1 LIRYEGREIASLSSE
16 EIYTF
21 LEDLTQQVA
30 RSTARLR
37 YAQLAAIFNFAIER
51 CSSRT
56 PNPCQSLL
64 LRKTF
69 RGPKPSLRRILDR
82 DTIDELIYRTTD
94 LRTRLLLELQAR
106 CGLRI
111 GEVLA
116 LTPTCVEGRKLS
128 LASPKSGRPE
138 VAFMPARVAERL
150 HRYIAEKGRGS
161 NERVLGLRYSRA
173 RILIK
178 QAADQVGITLTPH
191 DLRRHAAT
199 FASRTGVPLE
209 IISKVLL
216 RHQNLRTT
224 QVYLGRVTDAEA
236 LRWMDIL
243 YG

>member
-1 LIRYEGREIASLSSE
+1 MARYGRREIEGLSSE
-16 EIYTF
+16 EVYAF
-21 LEDLTQQVA
+21 LGGLTQHAA

-37 YAQLAAIFNFAIER
+37 YAQLTALFNFAIER
-51 CSSRT
+51 FGLKT
-56 PNPCQSLL
+56 PNPCQSPL

-111 GEVLA
+111 GEVLT
-116 LTPTCVEGRKLS
+116 LTSTCVEGRKLT

-138 VAFMPARVAERL
+138 VAFMPTRVGERL
-150 HRYIAEKGRGS
+150 QRYIAERARGP
-161 NERVLGLRYSRA
+161 NERILGLSYSRA
-173 RILIK
+173 RTLIK
-178 QAADQVGITLTPH
+178 QAAEQVGITLRPH

-209 IISKVLL
+209 IVSKVLL

>member
-1 LIRYEGREIASLSSE
+1 MARYGRREIESLSSE
-16 EIYTF
+16 EVYAF
-21 LEDLTQQVA
+21 LGGLTHQAA

-37 YAQLAAIFNFAIER
+37 YAQLTALFNFVIER
-51 CSSRT
+51 FGLKA
-56 PNPCQSLL
+56 PNPCQGPL

-111 GEVLA
+111 GEVLT
-116 LTPTCVEGRKLS
+116 LTPTCVEGRKLT

-150 HRYIAEKGRGS
+150 HRYIAEKGGGS
-161 NERVLGLRYSRA
+161 NELVLGLRYSRA

-178 QAADQVGITLTPH
+178 QAADQVGITLTRH

-224 QVYLGRVTDAEA
+224 QVYLGRVTDVEA

>member
-1 LIRYEGREIASLSSE
+1 MIRYGRREIESLSGE
-16 EIYTF
+16 EVYAF
-21 LEDLTQQVA
+21 LGGLTHQAA

-37 YAQLAAIFNFAIER
+37 YAQLTALFNFAIER
-51 CSSRT
+51 FGLKT
-56 PNPCQSLL
+56 PNPCQSPL

-111 GEVLA
+111 GEVLT
-116 LTPTCVEGRKLS
+116 LTPTCVEGRKLT
-128 LASPKSGRPE
+128 LTSPKSGHPE
-138 VAFMPARVAERL
+138 VAFMPARVGERL
-150 HRYIAEKGRGS
+150 QRYIAERARGP
-161 NERVLGLRYSRA
+161 NERILGLSYSRA
-173 RILIK
+173 RTLIK
-178 QAADQVGITLTPH
+178 QAAEQVGITLRPH

-209 IISKVLL
+209 IVSKVLL